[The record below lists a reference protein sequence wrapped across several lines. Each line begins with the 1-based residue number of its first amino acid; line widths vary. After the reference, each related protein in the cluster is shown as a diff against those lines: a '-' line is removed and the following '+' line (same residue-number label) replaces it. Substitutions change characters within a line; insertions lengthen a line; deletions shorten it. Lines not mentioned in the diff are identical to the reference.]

1 MAGTGALRTEG
12 DPRSVHVLAAV
23 ERQWGAGNEVGIVGR
38 QEAHAAGD
46 GLGRGQPGDYSW
58 NASGALSGTTGD
70 WQRRGFGKNI
80 TNRSY
85 SNFLANGTLAGIVR
99 YVPRDDKRYAG
110 IMLRK
115 DF

>member
-1 MAGTGALRTEG
+1 VQSDITLKGRTQYQLAQTPGT
-12 DPRSVHVLAAV
+12 
-23 ERQWGAGNEVGIVGR
+23 I
-38 QEAHAAGD
+38 
-46 GLGRGQPGDYSW
+46 QPGYYIW
-58 NASGALSGTTGD
+58 NASVALIGTTGD
-70 WQRRGFGKNI
+70 WQLRGFVKNI
-80 TNRSY
+80 TNQSY